1 MEFGRVETGAMV
13 SIALCAVLSIIV
25 PIVIAVI
32 WKKKKN
38 EKFSTIIVGALTFL
52 LFAIVLEKPIQN
64 VLIFPTAMGLQEHA
78 ASRFIN
84 ARPVLW
90 AFLVGLFPGVFEET
104 GRLIAYKTVLKN
116 RKNRENSISHGIG
129 HGLFEVM
136 FVIGVTFITYFAYA
150 MMINAGTFG
159 QVMEEALAKAPGQE
173 EAIYASIEQIKTI
186 DFAFVAGTLYERVFA
201 VLYHIG
207 ASMLVFYACKD
218 KKKFWLYPLAIII
231 HTFMDGMIG
240 LSMAGVIHLTT
251 FGTEAM
257 VTICGALTFFGA
269 YFLLY
274 KKDKDRN
281 V

>member
-64 VLIFPTAMGLQEHA
+64 VLIFPNAMGLPEHA

-84 ARPVLW
+84 ARPILW
-90 AFLVGLFPGVFEET
+90 AFLLGFFPGVFEET
-104 GRLIAYKTVLKN
+104 GRLVAYKTVLKN
-116 RKNRENSISHGIG
+116 RRNRETSISYGIG

-136 FVIGVTFITYFAYA
+136 FVIGVTFITYFVYA
-150 MMINAGTFG
+150 VMINAGTFG
-159 QVMEEALAKAPGQE
+159 SVMEQALAKAPGQE
-173 EAIYASIEQIKTI
+173 ETIYAAVEQIKTI
-186 DFAFVAGTLYERVFA
+186 DFAFVAATIYERIFA
-201 VLYHIG
+201 VMYHIG
-207 ASMLVFYACKD
+207 ASILVFYACKD
-218 KKKFWLYPLAIII
+218 KKKFWLYPFAIII
-231 HTFMDGMIG
+231 HTILDGALG

-251 FGTEAM
+251 ISTEVL
-257 VTICGALTFFGA
+257 VTVIGALVFFGA

-274 KKDKDRN
+274 KKDKA
-281 V
+281 

>member
-64 VLIFPTAMGLQEHA
+64 VLIFPTAMGLPEHA

-84 ARPVLW
+84 ARPILW
-90 AFLVGLFPGVFEET
+90 AFLLGFFPGVFEET
-104 GRLIAYKTVLKN
+104 GRLVAYKTVLKN
-116 RKNRENSISHGIG
+116 RRNRETSISYGIG

-136 FVIGVTFITYFAYA
+136 FVIGVTFITYFVYA
-150 MMINAGTFG
+150 VMINAGTFG
-159 QVMEEALAKAPGQE
+159 SVMEQALAKAPGQE
-173 EAIYASIEQIKTI
+173 ETIYAAVEQIKTI
-186 DFAFVAGTLYERVFA
+186 DFAFVAATIYERIFA

-218 KKKFWLYPLAIII
+218 KKKFWLYPFAIII
-231 HTFMDGMIG
+231 HTILDGALG

-251 FGTEAM
+251 FSTEVL
-257 VTICGALTFFGA
+257 VTVIGALVFFGA

-274 KKDKDRN
+274 KKDKA
-281 V
+281 